1 MKNLIVVTGG
11 AGFVGSNLIS
21 FLLKESKYKI
31 LSLDNYSSGSKKN
44 QIKDIRVKYINGNTK
59 NISQI
64 LKSHKK
70 NIKVIFHFGEFARIY
85 QSFLK
90 MNECIDSN
98 SVGSFEVSGSL
109 DPFNSSKSSFET

>member
-21 FLLKESKYKI
+21 FLIKKTKYKI

-44 QIKDIRVKYINGNTK
+44 QINNKRIRYVKGNTK

-64 LKSHKK
+64 LKSKK
-70 NIKVIFHFGEFARIY
+70 KILKLFFILVNLQEYIKVF
-85 QSFLK
+85 
-90 MNECIDSN
+90 
-98 SVGSFEVSGSL
+98 
-109 DPFNSSKSSFET
+109 